1 MFRPAKKEASAIG
14 KEFVPNTKVKFYFRG
29 DLERGKVVKQM
40 TNSAI
45 IAIEETAD
53 NRDVIFQT
61 NGNIVIS
68 YDDLKVTP
76 SN

>member
-1 MFRPAKKEASAIG
+1 MFRPKKKEASEIG
-14 KEFVPNTKVKFYFRG
+14 KLFVPETKVKFYFRG
-29 DLERGKVVKQM
+29 DLETGEIVKQM

-45 IAIEETAD
+45 VSIKETSD

-68 YDDLKVTP
+68 YEDLKVKP
-76 SN
+76 KV